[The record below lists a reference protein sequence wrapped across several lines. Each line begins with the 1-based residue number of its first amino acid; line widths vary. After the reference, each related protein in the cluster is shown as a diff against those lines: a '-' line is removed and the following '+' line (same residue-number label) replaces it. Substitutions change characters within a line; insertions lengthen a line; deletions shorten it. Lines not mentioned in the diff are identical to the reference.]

1 MKWMKSFKWILFLVS
16 LVNDHV
22 KIFFKGDKGLIL
34 VREQSTFPSAKKRK
48 SKKKKK
54 VFPKIV
60 IFSFLNWWGKGDNV
74 FPEFNATF

>member
-1 MKWMKSFKWILFLVS
+1 MNIVLS

-54 VFPKIV
+54 SVSQNSDF
-60 IFSFLNWWGKGDNV
+60 
-74 FPEFNATF
+74 